1 MRENNE
7 LRIWKKCLT
16 FCCCFAGTGRTKKII
31 IIIIIRKNGLK
42 VEKFF
47 PSESKKY

>member
-16 FCCCFAGTGRTKKII
+16 FCCCSPVLGEQKII
-31 IIIIIRKNGLK
+31 IIRKKNGLK

>member
-16 FCCCFAGTGRTKKII
+16 FCCCSPVLGEQKNNNNSKK
-31 IIIIIRKNGLK
+31 KNGLK